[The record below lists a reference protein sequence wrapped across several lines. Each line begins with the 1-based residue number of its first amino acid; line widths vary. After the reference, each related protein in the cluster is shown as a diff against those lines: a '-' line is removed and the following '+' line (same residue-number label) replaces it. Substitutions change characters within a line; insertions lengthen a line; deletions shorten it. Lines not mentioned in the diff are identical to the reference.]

1 MNDTM
6 ILLFSDHGFHMNG
19 LYKTLGFENV
29 DIEMGLATMMFTADE
44 KYLKASEK
52 EKYFLIII

>member
-1 MNDTM
+1 M